1 MFFPSPVRGSEIY
14 IAAIVPSFAH
24 SNYGKV
30 LVITNVRGQQL
41 HTLLKPFYNS
51 LLKCYIFCMYYI
63 HVLFSTCKGALVPC
77 SGVRRSAS

>member
-1 MFFPSPVRGSEIY
+1 MFFPSPVRGSELH

-30 LVITNVRGQQL
+30 LVITSVRGQRF

-51 LLKCYIFCMYYI
+51 LLSVIYFISTIF
-63 HVLFSTCKGALVPC
+63 
-77 SGVRRSAS
+77 